1 VEWIKPLLGHTVGL
15 DTAPLI
21 YFIEKHPQYFPTVR
35 PFFEAVE
42 RGDIQIIT
50 STLTLTE
57 VLIHPLRQ
65 GSQMLARQYSSVL
78 LNASHVR
85 TLAVSPSIAT
95 EAARLGLITDTRR
108 RMRSSSPRRRPA
120 MQPSLS
126 RTMRRW
132 SV

>member
-1 VEWIKPLLGHTVGL
+1 
-15 DTAPLI
+15 
-21 YFIEKHPQYFPTVR
+21 VR

-65 GSQMLARQYSSVL
+65 GSQMLAWQYSSVL

-95 EAARLGLITDTRR
+95 EAARLRANHGYKTPDAIQLATAQAGHATFFVTNDEALVSLAGLQVVVLKHVL
-108 RMRSSSPRRRPA
+108 A
-120 MQPSLS
+120 QP
-126 RTMRRW
+126 
-132 SV
+132 